1 MAPTVDNA
9 SIAEHTVSPP
19 AAPVNTPQQAPV
31 QPTPAGATAG
41 LSVYRRLLPFLK
53 PHTWRLV
60 GAMLTNIAA
69 ALLDAFSVALLIPFL
84 NTLFDRPALD
94 IKAGWVSGLLHATVG
109 QLMVADD
116 KMLSLRNVILVVM
129 VVVIAKNLL
138 VWFSGQLGAEL
149 QEYVTRDLRNSV
161 YRHMAR
167 LPLTYFTRTKSGQI
181 ISRVLNDTFETRL
194 VLTQIV
200 TQSLQAVALIGATIA
215 FLFDISWQLTVISL
229 GVVPILS
236 LVLQPLLRKL
246 RRGNR
251 RRGNQHGEMASVLQ
265 ETVSGIRL
273 VKSFGAEAFEEQRFT
288 RASDTYAST
297 TVRLTKLS
305 FLAPPVT
312 EVIGMLIAVTV
323 LWVGARQV
331 LLQHSLTGAD
341 LITFLVFVLR
351 LLQPLKQLTAVRATA
366 QSSLA
371 SAERLFDILDTPSEQ
386 ERDGGTVR
394 MDAFQSGVSFENV
407 SFAYERTGTH
417 HEVSVLEDVSFQAR
431 RGDVVALVGASGA
444 GKTTLV
450 DLIPRFYEPTSGR
463 ISVDGVDTRTVTL
476 DSLRALIGVVS
487 QDTVLFHDTV
497 RNNLAYGSGDRYSD
511 AEIEAAARAANAHAF
526 IEALPDGYATM
537 LGERGT
543 RLSGGQRQRI
553 AIARALLL
561 DPPILILDEAT
572 SALDTESERLVQA
585 AIDRLLE
592 GRTVFVIAHRLS
604 TVRNASQIL
613 VLDRGRI
620 VERGTHDE
628 LRERHGVYSR
638 LYDMQFRGSA
648 QSDPTGNM
656 TPVPSFS

>member
-1 MAPTVDNA
+1 MAVATQP
-9 SIAEHTVSPP
+9 
-19 AAPVNTPQQAPV
+19 APVTE
-31 QPTPAGATAG
+31 TATAPARG
-41 LSVYRRLLPFLK
+41 ARLSIYRRLLPFLK
-53 PHTWRLV
+53 PHVARLL
-60 GAMLTNIAA
+60 GAMITNIAA

-94 IKAGWVSGLLHATVG
+94 IKAGWVSTLLHATVG
-109 QLMVADD
+109 ELMVSGD
-116 KMLSLRNVILVVM
+116 KMTSLRNVIFVVM
-129 VVVIAKNLL
+129 VVVIAKNVL

-149 QEYVTRDLRNSV
+149 QEFVTKDLRNSV
-161 YRHMAR
+161 YRHLSR
-167 LPLTYFTRTKSGQI
+167 LPLTYFTKTKSGQI

-200 TQSLQAVALIGATIA
+200 TQSLQAAALIVATIA
-215 FLFDISWQLTVISL
+215 FLFDISWQLSVMAL
-229 GVVPILS
+229 GIVPILS

-265 ETVSGIRL
+265 ETVAGIRL
-273 VKSFGAEAFEEQRFT
+273 VKSFGAEDFEERRFT
-288 RASDTYAST
+288 RASDTYART
-297 TVRLTKLS
+297 TVRLTQLS

-312 EVIGMLIAVTV
+312 EVIGMLIAVTI

-331 LLQHSLTGAD
+331 LVDGSLTGAD

-351 LLQPLKQLTAVRATA
+351 LLQPLKQLTSVRATA

-371 SAERLFDILDTPSEQ
+371 SAERLFDILDTPSEPECDRGSVRVTAFTRELRFQ
-386 ERDGGTVR
+386 NVGFTYEGT
-394 MDAFQSGVSFENV
+394 GN
-407 SFAYERTGTH
+407 H
-417 HEVSVLEDVSFQAR
+417 HEAAVLQDVSFCAG

-450 DLIPRFYEPTSGR
+450 DLIPRFYEPTSG
-463 ISVDGVDTRTVTL
+463 IITIDGIDTRDVTL
-476 DSLRALIGVVS
+476 ESLRSLIGIVS

-497 RNNLAYGSGDRYSD
+497 RNNLAYGSEQRYSD
-511 AEIEAAARAANAHAF
+511 AQVEAAARAANAHTF
-526 IEALPDGYATM
+526 ISALPDGYDTL

-572 SALDTESERLVQA
+572 SSLDTESERLVQA

-604 TVRNASQIL
+604 TVRNATRIL
-613 VLDRGRI
+613 VLDKGRI

-628 LRERHGVYSR
+628 LRAQHGVYSR
-638 LYDMQFRGSA
+638 LYDMQFRSTPRADAAHGV
-648 QSDPTGNM
+648 
-656 TPVPSFS
+656 TPVPSFN

>member
-1 MAPTVDNA
+1 VAT
-9 SIAEHTVSPP
+9 SIEP
-19 AAPVNTPQQAPV
+19 AVPVTITPAPVPN
-31 QPTPAGATAG
+31 AGAA
-41 LSVYRRLLPFLK
+41 LSVYRRLLPFVM
-53 PHTWRLV
+53 PHKWRLIS
-60 GAMLTNIAA
+60 AMLTNIGA

-84 NTLFDRPALD
+84 NTLFNQPPLQL
-94 IKAGWVSGLLHATVG
+94 KAGWVSGLLHATIG
-109 QLMVADD
+109 HLMIEGD
-116 KMLSLRNVILVVM
+116 KMTSLRNVILVV
-129 VVVIAKNLL
+129 LL
-138 VWFSGQLGAEL
+138 VVFLKNVLVWVSGQFGAEL
-149 QEYVTRDLRNSV
+149 QEFVTRDLRNTV
-161 YRHMAR
+161 YRHLAR
-167 LPLTYFTRTKSGQI
+167 LPLSYFTRTKSGQI
-181 ISRVLNDTFETRL
+181 ISRILNDTFETRL

-200 TQSLQAVALIGATIA
+200 TQSLQAVELVVATIA
-215 FLFDISWQLTVISL
+215 FLFDLSWQLTLISL
-229 GVVPILS
+229 GIVPILS

-273 VKSFGAEAFEEQRFT
+273 VKSFGAESFEEGRFT
-288 RASDTYAST
+288 DASNTYART
-297 TVRLTKLS
+297 TVRLSKLS
-305 FLAPPVT
+305 YLAPPVT
-312 EVIGMLIAVTV
+312 EVIGTMIAVTV

-331 LLQHSLTGAD
+331 LISGSMTGAD

-371 SAERLFDILDTPSEQ
+371 SAERLFDILDSRSEQ
-386 ERDGGTVR
+386 ESDRGAKTVSAFASGIR
-394 MDAFQSGVSFENV
+394 FEGVGFSYEAPGSDRETKVLQDISFDAARG
-407 SFAYERTGTH
+407 
-417 HEVSVLEDVSFQAR
+417 EVI
-431 RGDVVALVGASGA
+431 ALVGASGA

-450 DLIPRFYEPTSGR
+450 DLIPRFYEPTAGS
-463 ISVDGVDTRTVTL
+463 ILLDGVDTRTIRL
-476 DSLRALIGVVS
+476 ASLRSLIGIVS

-497 RNNLAYGSGDRYSD
+497 RNNLAYGSADRYGD
-511 AEIEAAARAANAHAF
+511 AEIEAAARAANAHGF
-526 IEALPDGYATM
+526 ISAMPDGYGTL

-604 TVRNASQIL
+604 TVQHATQIL

-620 VERGTHDE
+620 VERGTHEE
-628 LRERHGVYSR
+628 LRALGGTYSR
-638 LYDMQFRGSA
+638 LYEMQFRDNTDVPPLREASA
-648 QSDPTGNM
+648 
-656 TPVPSFS
+656 VPSFG

>member
-1 MAPTVDNA
+1 MATTA
-9 SIAEHTVSPP
+9 
-19 AAPVNTPQQAPV
+19 
-31 QPTPAGATAG
+31 TPAPPPVIPPRLAVG
-41 LSVYRRLLPFLK
+41 LSIYRRLLPFLK
-53 PHTWRLV
+53 PHAWRLIA
-60 GAMLTNIAA
+60 AMITNIGA

-94 IKAGWVSGLLHATVG
+94 IKAGWVSGLLHSTVG
-109 QLMVADD
+109 QLMVSGD
-116 KMLSLRNVILVVM
+116 KMTSLRNVIFVVM
-129 VVVIAKNLL
+129 IVVIAKNFL
-138 VWFSGQLGAEL
+138 VWVSGQFGAEL
-149 QEYVTRDLRNSV
+149 QEFVTRDLRNAV
-161 YRHMAR
+161 YRHLAR
-167 LPLTYFTRTKSGQI
+167 LPLTYFTKTKSGQI

-215 FLFDISWQLTVISL
+215 FLFDISWQLTVMAL
-229 GVVPILS
+229 GIVPILS

-273 VKSFGAEAFEEQRFT
+273 VKSFGAEEFEEERFT
-288 RASDTYAST
+288 EASNTYART
-297 TVRLTKLS
+297 TVRLTQLS

-312 EVIGMLIAVTV
+312 EVIGMLIAVTI

-331 LLQHSLTGAD
+331 LVDRSLTGAD

-371 SAERLFDILDTPSEQ
+371 SAERLFDVLDTPSEPECDTGSVQ
-386 ERDGGTVR
+386 I
-394 MDAFQSGVSFENV
+394 DAFTREMQFDHVG
-407 SFAYERTGTH
+407 FAYDGAGGN
-417 HEVSVLEDVSFQAR
+417 HEAAVLHDVSFRAG

-450 DLIPRFYEPTSGR
+450 DLIPRFYEPTAGS
-463 ISVDGVDTRTVTL
+463 ITIDGVDTRTVRL
-476 DSLRALIGVVS
+476 DSLRSLIGIVS

-497 RNNLAYGSGDRYSD
+497 RNNLAYGSGQKYSD
-511 AEIEAAARAANAHAF
+511 EEIEAAARAANAHAF
-526 IEALPDGYATM
+526 ISELPDGYSTM

-585 AIDRLLE
+585 AIDRLLQ

-604 TVRNASQIL
+604 TVQHATQIL
-613 VLDRGRI
+613 VLDKGKI
-620 VERGTHDE
+620 VERGTHEE
-628 LRERHGVYSR
+628 LRAKRGIYSR
-638 LYDMQFRGSA
+638 LYDMQFRSTRHPDGSLGVA
-648 QSDPTGNM
+648 
-656 TPVPSFS
+656 PVPSFG